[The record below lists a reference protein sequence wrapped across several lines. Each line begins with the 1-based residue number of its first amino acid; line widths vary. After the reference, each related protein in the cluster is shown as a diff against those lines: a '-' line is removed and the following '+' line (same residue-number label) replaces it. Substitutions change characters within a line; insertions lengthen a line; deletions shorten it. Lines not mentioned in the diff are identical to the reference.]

1 MHNETSYFP
10 QNVRPQVAPR
20 VAALGLLWLV
30 GVTAAAQAQ
39 TSAPATAGAEG
50 PAPTSELS
58 EITVTATRR
67 SEREND
73 VPISLTALT
82 PQALDTRSVRQIDDV
97 MDLVPGLTFVRNGA
111 APTGNNND
119 EQTDV
124 SIRGIESSAGTST
137 TGIYIDDTPMQARKI
152 GYGTQDAYPA
162 IFDLE
167 RVEVLRGPQGTLFGA
182 SSEGGTIRF
191 IQPSPSL
198 QNSTGYVR
206 SELATTKNG
215 DPSYNEGAAFGAPI
229 IDGVLGFRVS
239 ASFQHDG
246 GWVNREDYPTGQI
259 TDTRSN
265 WHQTVTARL
274 ALTWKPD
281 DSLSITPSFYYQ
293 ELYVHDTGI
302 YWPTLSNPQ
311 AGQFVNGNIQPNQS
325 RDPFYVAAV
334 KVDWNLPWA
343 SFFSNTSFF
352 SRNQY
357 SYIDYTQL
365 LGEIYLGT
373 SFNPGGYT
381 GTAYTT
387 DVQNNFT
394 QEFRLQSNDDSAR
407 LSWTTGLFLTHM
419 NENSIENITQTGLE
433 ALTGGTLCAAIA
445 CPGGVIYAE
454 PYDRVIDKQAAL
466 FGEANLKIT
475 DTFKATAGVRVS
487 HDTFQGQTLYGG
499 PFLGQAS
506 IVTDSPSTSENPV
519 TPKGVLSWQPNRDNL
534 VYASAQ
540 KGFRVGGV
548 NPGVGAACD
557 ANLALLG
564 LPVGANGLR
573 NAPAA
578 YNSDSLWSYEIG
590 SKNGLL
596 GNRLQINSSLY
607 WINWRDI
614 QQNVYLGECGL
625 SYTANLGQAHSYG
638 GDIAVAARA
647 TESLTLNLSAAFT
660 HANYTKTVCATSSV
674 VCTGADAAA
683 APVVSKGDALIGA
696 PWKFIASVDYLFPS
710 FLERQPYVHVEYNYS
725 TAQAALLAYQDPRN
739 AVNDPETAS
748 LPVIT
753 DLLARGGL
761 RWGAMDVSLYG
772 QNLTNARPVVA
783 AFRDF
788 AAPYVEQHFTRSVQP
803 RTIGITA
810 IYRY

>member
-1 MHNETSYFP
+1 MHNETIYP
-10 QNVRPQVAPR
+10 PRNARPPFAR
-20 VAALGLLWLV
+20 RLAALGLLSLI
-30 GVTAAAQAQ
+30 TASAAAQAQ
-39 TSAPATAGAEG
+39 TQTPAATTPAAQG
-50 PAPTSELS
+50 PTPSLELS

-82 PQALDTRSVRQIDDV
+82 PEALDTRSVRQIDDV
-97 MDLVPGLTFVRNGA
+97 MNLVPGLNFMRNGA

-182 SSEGGTIRF
+182 SSEGGTVRF

-198 QNSTGYVR
+198 HDSTGYVR

-265 WHQTVTARL
+265 WRQTATARL

-293 ELYVHDTGI
+293 ELFVHDTAI
-302 YWPTLSNPQ
+302 YWPTLANPD
-311 AGQFVNGNIQPNQS
+311 AGQFFNGNIQPNQS

-334 KVDWNLPWA
+334 KVDWSLPWA

-373 SFNPGGYT
+373 SFNPGGYK

-394 QEFRLQSNDDSAR
+394 QEFRLQSNDDKAR
-407 LSWTTGLFLTHM
+407 LTWTTGLFYTHM
-419 NENSIENITQTGLE
+419 NENSIEDITEQGLE
-433 ALTGGTLCAAIA
+433 PLTGYTLCATFA

-454 PYDRVIDKQAAL
+454 PYDRVIDHQVAV
-466 FGEANLKIT
+466 FGEANLKIL

-487 HDTFQGQTLYGG
+487 HDTFKGQTLYGG

-506 IVTDSPSTSENPV
+506 IITDSPTTTENPV
-519 TPKGVLSWQPNRDNL
+519 TPKGVLSWQPDRNNL
-534 VYASAQ
+534 VYISAQ

-548 NPGVGAACD
+548 NPGVGNACNG
-557 ANLALLG
+557 NLALLG
-564 LPVGANGLR
+564 LQS
-573 NAPAA
+573 APGT

-590 SKNGLL
+590 AKNGLF
-596 GNRLQINSSLY
+596 NQRLQINSSLY

-614 QQNVYLGECGL
+614 QQNVYLGQCGL

-638 GDIAVAARA
+638 GDITMAARA
-647 TESLTLNLSAAFT
+647 TEDLTLNLTAAFT
-660 HANYTKTVCATSSV
+660 HANYTKTVCASSSI
-674 VCTGADAAA
+674 VCTGPDAVA
-683 APVVSKGDALIGA
+683 APVVSKGDALLGA
-696 PWKFIASVDYLFPS
+696 PWRAIAAADYLLPTFH
-710 FLERQPYVHVEYNYS
+710 ERQPYLHVEYNYAS
-725 TAQAALLAYQDPRN
+725 AQTALLAYQDPRN
-739 AVNDPETAS
+739 ASNDPETAS

-753 DLLARGGL
+753 NVSARAGM
-761 RWGAMDVSLYG
+761 RWGDMDVSLYG
-772 QNLTNARPVVA
+772 QNLTNSHPVVA

-788 AAPYVEQHFTRSVQP
+788 NAPWVEQHFTRSVQP
-803 RTIGITA
+803 RTIGITG